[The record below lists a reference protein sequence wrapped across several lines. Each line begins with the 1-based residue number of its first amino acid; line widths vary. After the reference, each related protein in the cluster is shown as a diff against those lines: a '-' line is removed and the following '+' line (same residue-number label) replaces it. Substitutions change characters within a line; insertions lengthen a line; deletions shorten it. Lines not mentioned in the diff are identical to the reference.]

1 MKKSL
6 FALAVAGAFAGVA
19 SQAQA
24 QSSVT
29 VYGLIDAGVGQ
40 STINYG
46 AGGQSKNQ
54 QNFVGGLNSGNGTGQ
69 EAGSRLGFRGVEDLG
84 GGSRAGFTLEVG
96 INYSSGATGTNAT
109 AAPAISQSALGN
121 TVLFQNTRQAFA
133 SLGNNSFGEIRIGTQ
148 DSLAKNLLGSFD
160 PTKEANTTGAT
171 SLYQQGQVTRFGQA
185 LTYQAPTM
193 AGLVVRAQ
201 YANSGATYGNVGAT
215 NTPTANNAWS
225 VSAKFDNGPLSLG
238 AVYEARLDY
247 YVAAGTAN
255 GTQALNPNMT
265 LSVNIPSINMVG
277 IAGSYDLGMVKP
289 MLSYYSQKWNNPGN
303 IAQSGAINGF
313 QMGFNAPV
321 SKQVELVGSYI
332 TGKVS
337 NAGSD
342 LYNTSGIQA
351 QVNYALSKRS
361 RLYGIYG
368 QSLWN
373 SQRTAT
379 TADVKVQQY
388 GVGLLHTF

>member
-19 SQAQA
+19 TQAQA

-29 VYGLIDAGVGQ
+29 VYGLIDAGVG
-40 STINYG
+40 SSAITYG
-46 AGGQSKNQ
+46 TGANSKIQ
-54 QNFVGGLNSGNGTGQ
+54 QNFVGGISSANGTGQ
-69 EAGSRLGFRGVEDLG
+69 EAGSRLGFRGVEDIG
-84 GGSRAGFTLEVG
+84 GGTRVGFTMEIG
-96 INYSSGATGTNAT
+96 INYSNGVSTT
-109 AAPAISQSALGN
+109 AAPDVTTSALGN
-121 TVLFQNTRQAFA
+121 TTFFNNTRQAFA
-133 SLGNNSFGEIRIGTQ
+133 SLGNNSFGELRIGTQ
-148 DSLAKNLLGSFD
+148 DSLAKNLLGAYD

-185 LTYQAPTM
+185 ATYQAP
-193 AGLVVRAQ
+193 AFVKGLTLRAQ
-201 YANSGATYGNVGAT
+201 YANDGTNYGNVSTT
-215 NTPTANNAWS
+215 NTPTTNNAWS
-225 VSAKFDNGPLSLG
+225 LSAKYDAGNFSIGT
-238 AVYEARLDY
+238 VYESRLSY

-255 GTQALNPNMT
+255 SATALLPNMT
-265 LSVNIPSINMVG
+265 TAGIIPSVNMFG
-277 IAGSYDLGMVKP
+277 LAASYDLGVVKP
-289 MLSYYSQKWNNPGN
+289 MLSYYGQKWNNPNNYSTTGTV
-303 IAQSGAINGF
+303 NGY
-313 QMGFNAPV
+313 QMGFSAPV
-321 SKQVELVGSYI
+321 TPVIELVGSYI
-332 TGKVS
+332 TGKIT

-342 LYNTSGIQA
+342 LYNTSGLQA

-368 QSLWN
+368 QTNWA